1 MPGRAILDQRE
12 AIKGKTEMIKTIFA
26 VDPGTVSGWA
36 VMTVEAEPKSEIVA
50 RVNFKNGYPQ
60 TAFAMVGACLPYKI
74 DPKFYNK
81 MPAHV
86 AIEGQ
91 YLDEGNRR
99 NVDSLIKLARKAGRW
114 EEAAC
119 AHGLT
124 YEYIQ
129 PSVWITAELGR
140 GLRSDQVAKLA
151 KEKCEALYG
160 VSGLSEHEYSA
171 ILIGRY
177 VAIREYRKNLQ
188 LTIST
193 ERSNYKRG

>member
-1 MPGRAILDQRE
+1 
-12 AIKGKTEMIKTIFA
+12 MIKTIFA
-26 VDPGTVSGWA
+26 VDPGNISGWA
-36 VMTVEAEPKSEIVA
+36 LMKVEAEPKPLARDKLDFGKKDHFDRINVA
-50 RVNFKNGYPQ
+50 FRAFSYACEDRWGIMKNPP
-60 TAFAMVGACLPYKI
+60 L
-74 DPKFYNK
+74 
-81 MPAHV
+81 V

-129 PSVWITAELGR
+129 PSVWITAELGK
-140 GLRSDQVAKLA
+140 GLRSDQVAKMA
-151 KEKCEALYG
+151 RQKCEALYR
-160 VSGLSEHEYSA
+160 VKDLSEHEYCA

-177 VAIREYRKNLQ
+177 VAIREYRKGLQ
-188 LTIST
+188 LTINT
-193 ERSNYKRG
+193 ERSKEIRG

>member
-1 MPGRAILDQRE
+1 
-12 AIKGKTEMIKTIFA
+12 MIKTIFA
-26 VDPGTVSGWA
+26 VDPGVVSGWA
-36 VMTVEAEPKSEIVA
+36 VMTVEAEPLLESHKTI
-50 RVNFKNGYPQ
+50 NFTKKDEFGRMTACWQAISYSCEDRWGMMKNP
-60 TAFAMVGACLPYKI
+60 P
-74 DPKFYNK
+74 
-81 MPAHV
+81 HV

-119 AHGLT
+119 AHCLT

-151 KEKCEALYG
+151 RQKCEALYR
-160 VSGLSEHEYSA
+160 VSGLSEHEYCA

-177 VAIREYRKNLQ
+177 VAIREYRKGLQ

-193 ERSNYKRG
+193 ESSKDKGDIQ

>member
-1 MPGRAILDQRE
+1 
-12 AIKGKTEMIKTIFA
+12 MINTIFA
-26 VDPGTVSGWA
+26 VDPGIVSGWA
-36 VMTVEAEPKSEIVA
+36 VMTVEAEPKVSEYGNIKFQNKKFDYYSA
-50 RVNFKNGYPQ
+50 SD
-60 TAFAMVGACLPYKI
+60 AMSRTKRYFETSKDSYDNTDIKL
-74 DPKFYNK
+74 
-81 MPAHV
+81 V

-151 KEKCEALYG
+151 REKCEALYR
-160 VSGLSEHEYSA
+160 VRDLSEHEYCA
-171 ILIGRY
+171 ILLGRY
-177 VAIREYRKNLQ
+177 VAIREWRKSLQ

-193 ERSNYKRG
+193 ERSK